1 MQSYNFIFL
10 SLICLFVQIVLKSET
25 LFVIITTTNQ
35 TSVYLQLSIDSNIIV
50 FLSISKLI
58 LITLVEVVPALFVI

>member
-10 SLICLFVQIVLKSET
+10 SLICLSIKIVLKSET

-35 TSVYLQLSIDSNIIV
+35 TSVYLQLSIDSNTIV
-50 FLSISKLI
+50 FLSISKLT
-58 LITLVEVVPALFVI
+58 LIALVEVVPALFVI